1 MRMMR
6 LLLAED
12 DLAIG
17 SNLKKG
23 LGYHGYAAE
32 WVQNGTET
40 LDAIEDG
47 SFDLLILDINLP
59 DMSGLE
65 VLKKIRGGKKS
76 PSMPVILLT
85 AHDGIENKVKG
96 LDSGADDYMTKPF
109 DIKELLARIRAL
121 SRRGQTIAENDN
133 ILRCR
138 GIELDMAARAARK
151 DGESLILTANELK
164 VLSLLMER
172 PGHLVSKSSME
183 EALYGWDGEVDS
195 NTVEV
200 TIYNL
205 RKKLGKEAIKTMRGI
220 GYMVQP

>member
-1 MRMMR
+1 MR

>member
-1 MRMMR
+1 MMR